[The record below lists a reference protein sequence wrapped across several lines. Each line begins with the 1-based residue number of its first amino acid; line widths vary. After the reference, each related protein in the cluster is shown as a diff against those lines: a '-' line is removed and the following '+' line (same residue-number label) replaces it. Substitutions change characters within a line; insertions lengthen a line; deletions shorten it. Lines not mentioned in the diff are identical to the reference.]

1 MREIKDVLKATE
13 DIAYKNVE
21 GFDFTKVCFKL
32 IFDMLNDDGVFKML
46 FEELLPVK
54 VKSQIKLKTFKYIVV
69 KGEDAKIYPAVDWI
83 ITLKD
88 CSIME
93 DFDFCLTLT
102 PFTASFS
109 DMFKDLDVFGEFDDK
124 LTQIWCVVMKG
135 LFKEK
140 WEAAFERYC
149 ANVEKLRDGKIETG
163 VKLEQACKA
172 DINSIQEDMYDIW

>member
-1 MREIKDVLKATE
+1 
-13 DIAYKNVE
+13 
-21 GFDFTKVCFKL
+21 
-32 IFDMLNDDGVFKML
+32 
-46 FEELLPVK
+46 
-54 VKSQIKLKTFKYIVV
+54 
-69 KGEDAKIYPAVDWI
+69 
-83 ITLKD
+83 
-88 CSIME
+88 ME

-109 DMFKDLDVFGEFDDK
+109 DIFKDLDAFGEFDDK

-163 VKLEQACKA
+163 VKLEQAYKA
-172 DINSIQEDMYDIW
+172 DINSI